1 MSIYVLDVLLVVGA
15 LSILF
20 TTLQKNHRIHLR
32 RGFCALVA
40 FALSFWL
47 LSFQKDVV
55 IGFISSLN
63 LVGYLSFIPA
73 GILTDNVKLLLGLAV
88 VLLAAWLVYL
98 LVLLIFKMFSK
109 EGKRF
114 KKDTSYAPTYN
125 FFLSLI
131 AGLFKT
137 VVFAYLACLVI
148 YTCQGMLVD
157 FNLNN
162 GIIYPLIEDN
172 NLLLWAEEVKEVAEA
187 ILG

>member
-47 LSFQKDVV
+47 LSFQKDLV
-55 IGFISSLN
+55 IGLVSSLN
-63 LVGYLSFIPA
+63 LAGYLSFVPA
-73 GILTDNVKLLLGLAV
+73 ALLTDNVKLLLGLAV
-88 VLLAAWLVYL
+88 VLLAAWVVYL
-98 LVLLIFKMFSK
+98 VVLLIFKMFSK

-114 KKDTSYAPTYN
+114 KKDSSYAPTYN

-137 VVFAYLACLVI
+137 VVFAYLLCTVI
-148 YTCQGMLVD
+148 YVCEGMFTPYNVNYG
-157 FNLNN
+157 F
-162 GIIYPLIEDN
+162 IYPLVKNSGLLIWVEDIK
-172 NLLLWAEEVKEVAEA
+172 AVAEA

>member
-63 LVGYLSFIPA
+63 LKGYLSFVPA
-73 GILTDNVKLLLGLAV
+73 WLLTSNVKLLLGLVV
-88 VLLAAWLVYL
+88 VLVAAWVVYL
-98 LVLLIFKMFSK
+98 VVLLIFKMFSR
-109 EGKRF
+109 EGRRF

-137 VVFAYLACLVI
+137 VVFAYLMCSVI
-148 YTCQGMLVD
+148 YICEDMFTLYNVNYG
-157 FNLNN
+157 F
-162 GIIYPLIEDN
+162 IYPLVRDNGILIWVEDIK
-172 NLLLWAEEVKEVAEA
+172 AVANA

>member
-20 TTLQKNHRIHLR
+20 TTLLKNHRIHLR
-32 RGFCALVA
+32 RGFCGLIA

-47 LSFQKDVV
+47 LSFQKDTV

-63 LVGYLSFIPA
+63 LVGYLSFVPA
-73 GILTDNVKLLLGLAV
+73 ELLTDNVKLALGLAV

-98 LVLLIFKMFSK
+98 IVLLIFKMFSK

-114 KKDTSYAPTYN
+114 KKDSSYAPTYN

-137 VVFAYLACLVI
+137 VLFAYLLCTVI
-148 YTCQGMLVD
+148 YVCEGAFTAYNVEYG
-157 FNLNN
+157 F
-162 GIIYPLIEDN
+162 IYPLVRDN
-172 NLLLWAEEVKEVAEA
+172 GILIWAEEIKEVAEA